1 MTVKLQKSENTQ
13 HAREYT
19 ALGKCNLKNHF
30 TPRYMIATLNIKST
44 DEPIYSKAGEER
56 GDANL
61 VMQTRVYG
69 VYSVTIS
76 HAG

>member
-1 MTVKLQKSENTQ
+1 
-13 HAREYT
+13 
-19 ALGKCNLKNHF
+19 
-30 TPRYMIATLNIKST
+30 MIATLNIKST